1 MSKLIF
7 YGLMIYFL
15 YKLIF
20 NIVVPVTDGIKNVRQ
35 NMEQRQSSST
45 TPNASSTPP
54 KKETPKDEEY
64 IDFEE
69 VK

>member
-7 YGLMIYFL
+7 FGLMIYFL

-20 NIVVPVTDGIKNVRQ
+20 NIVVPVSDGIKNVRQ
-35 NMEQRQSSST
+35 NMEQRQQASPPPGP
-45 TPNASSTPP
+45 TPAP
-54 KKETPKDEEY
+54 KKENPNEEEY

>member
-20 NIVVPVTDGIKNVRQ
+20 NIVVPVSDGIKNVRQ
-35 NMEQRQSSST
+35 NREQSQHASPPPGP
-45 TPNASSTPP
+45 TPAPKKDPP
-54 KKETPKDEEY
+54 KEEEY